1 MEIFRKKHLIFE
13 QPEVLLIMFEDS
25 RINVFMAVSEE
36 GSFTKAAKRLGIS
49 QPAVSQNISE
59 IEKGVGARLFERN
72 RNSVKL
78 TEQGQL
84 FKEFARQILYW
95 YRTAS
100 ESFNTSSAERLA
112 RGGRPQK
119 DLRIGISDDY
129 RCFLVPQGSED
140 VDIDIESLGK
150 GMSVKVI
157 QKVTESGD
165 PATLFF

>member
-1 MEIFRKKHLIFE
+1 
-13 QPEVLLIMFEDS
+13 MFEDS
-25 RINVFMAVSEE
+25 RINVFMAVCEE

-59 IEKGVGARLFERN
+59 IEKGVGARIFERN
-72 RNSVKL
+72 RNSVTL
-78 TEQGQL
+78 TDEGQL

-100 ESFNTSSAERLA
+100 ESFRSSSAERLA
-112 RGGRPQK
+112 RGERPRR

-140 VDIDIESLGK
+140 VDIDIESIGK
-150 GMSVKVI
+150 GMSVRVI
-157 QKVTESGD
+157 QKVAEPSD